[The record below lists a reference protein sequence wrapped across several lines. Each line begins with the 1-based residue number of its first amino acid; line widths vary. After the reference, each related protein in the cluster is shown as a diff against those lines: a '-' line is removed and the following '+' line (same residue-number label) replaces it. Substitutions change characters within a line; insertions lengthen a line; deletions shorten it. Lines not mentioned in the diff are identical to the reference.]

1 MGRHRCRCKC
11 YVHIFLKPF
20 TFSPFW
26 SKLRWLIGRQLKTR
40 GHERPCFGDR
50 HKVFGPGDEDVRGGV
65 RIEVGYR
72 DAPTSKNNDNQN
84 KTKNQNG
91 SVCDIEGF
99 GSVDMLF
106 NLQFSFYRD

>member
-65 RIEVGYR
+65 RREVGHR
-72 DAPTSKNNDNQN
+72 DAPT
-84 KTKNQNG
+84 